1 MCMKELTFLQNYL
14 VYIIYELLASPLYF
28 FMKLFCIQFI
38 SFIYELLI
46 SPLFNF
52 QLCTGIDEKSVGSS
66 FQLVFAPIDDHFP
79 DDTPL
84 ISSGFRV
91 IPLDMKTVK
100 HCQRPYFFYLFFPL
114 FRQLLGFLVAIIL
127 SRLSFAIIQ
136 NGSLICYNLIR
147 IKCKIVHLPLHILF

>member
-1 MCMKELTFLQNYL
+1 M
-14 VYIIYELLASPLYF
+14 
-28 FMKLFCIQFI
+28 
-38 SFIYELLI
+38 
-46 SPLFNF
+46 
-52 QLCTGIDEKSVGSS
+52 
-66 FQLVFAPIDDHFP
+66 FAPIDDHFP

-100 HCQRPYFFYLFFPL
+100 HCQRHTFSIYFFPL

-147 IKCKIVHLPLHILF
+147 IKCKIVHLPLHILFWMIVYSAQIIICLDFCLFLFSAWHIFPILLFKDSHFCHWAWGILIFFQKKKEIPSVLANCNL